1 MTIIQMTEKL
11 RNTLEPKR
19 FAHSVN
25 VMNTAIKLAEYHG
38 ADIEKAGIAG
48 LLHDCAKNYPKDEL
62 YSLCSKFGVELD
74 DVAKKEA
81 GLIHGIVGAH
91 LLKDEYEVDDAEIF
105 DAVYYHT
112 IGKPD
117 MPLLTKIIF
126 IADCIEPMR
135 KAPWVDDVR
144 RAVYDDIDKALIIQL
159 DNTISSVLR
168 KGTLLHTNT
177 VDTRNFYIEQMR

>member
-1 MTIIQMTEKL
+1 MTIEQMTDKL
-11 RNTLEPKR
+11 RHTLEEKR
-19 FAHSVN
+19 FNHSIN
-25 VMNTAIKLAEYHG
+25 VMEEAVKLAQCHG
-38 ADIEKAGIAG
+38 ADVEKARIAG

-62 YSLCSKFGVELD
+62 YNLCDKYGIHLD
-74 DVAKKEA
+74 DTAKKEA
-81 GLIHGIVGAH
+81 GLLHGFVGAH
-91 LLKDEYEVDDAEIF
+91 LLKEKYGVDDDEIF

-135 KAPWVDDVR
+135 SAPWVDDIR
-144 RAVYDDIDKALIIQL
+144 DAVYTDIDKALIIQL
-159 DNTISSVLR
+159 DNTIRSVLK

-177 VDTRNFYIEQMR
+177 VDTRNFYIEKTR

>member
-1 MTIIQMTEKL
+1 MTTEQMTEKL
-11 RNTLEPKR
+11 QKTLEPKR
-19 FAHSVN
+19 FAHSIG
-25 VMNTAIKLAEYHG
+25 VMETAVKLAECHG
-38 ADIEKAGIAG
+38 ADVEKARIAG

-62 YSLCSKFGVELD
+62 YAMCAQFGVELD
-74 DVAKKEA
+74 EISAKEP
-81 GLIHGIVGAH
+81 GLLHGFVGAH
-91 LLKDEYEVDDAEIF
+91 ILKDEYGVEDGEIF

-135 KAPWVDDVR
+135 KAPWVQEIRDR
-144 RAVYDDIDKALIIQL
+144 VYTDIDKALIIQL
-159 DNTISSVLR
+159 DNTIRCVLK

-177 VDTRNFYIEQMR
+177 VDTRNFYIKK